1 MPVEQR
7 VYGTREAAL
16 RPSFIQLIN
25 CKNILLSDFLITDGP
40 QWTIHPVY
48 CENVVVRGVTVDTKG
63 PNTDGLNPDSC
74 TDVLIE
80 DCHFC
85 TGDAFWDGEK
95 IAHHYNA
102 FTPFSVVIPKVQ
114 AGIHEICVRVDNTF
128 GEHSALHVP
137 NDYNTYGGITRA
149 RCHNNKGVVDEY
161 RRPKEGYD
169 TVTEMFHKYW
179 TSEK

>member
-1 MPVEQR
+1 MER
-7 VYGTREAAL
+7 HDGGYRRTD
-16 RPSFIQLIN
+16 
-25 CKNILLSDFLITDGP
+25 SDG
-40 QWTIHPVY
+40 
-48 CENVVVRGVTVDTKG
+48 NVRLEFKGV
-63 PNTDGLNPDSC
+63 S
-74 TDVLIE
+74 
-80 DCHFC
+80 H
-85 TGDAFWDGEK
+85 TGDVFWDGEK

-114 AGIHEICVRVDNTF
+114 VGIHEICVRVDNTF

-137 NDYNTYGGITRA
+137 NDYYTYGGITRA